1 MTPALRARAADEA
14 SAPDDL
20 YEPEA
25 GAPAPPHRDRGI
37 CESTLE
43 TCLSEPTQ
51 EELRDLF
58 AEHGEVQDC
67 VIPVDRDSGRSRGFG
82 FVDMDDEEARNAITA
97 LDGYDMDGRQ
107 LRVNEARPRGSAAAA
122 AVAGTEAVAVV
133 AAATVTTAAA
143 ATAMAVAAA
152 TARAV
157 VAVAVVAAAT
167 ASPVTTT
174 AARATATRPTAAGA
188 GSVCRS
194 ATPPWP
200 MP

>member
-1 MTPALRARAADEA
+1 MRIYVGNLPFRTNQD
-14 SAPDDL
+14 
-20 YEPEA
+20 
-25 GAPAPPHRDRGI
+25 
-37 CESTLE
+37 
-43 TCLSEPTQ
+43 
-51 EELRDLF
+51 ELRDLF

-82 FVDMDDEEARNAITA
+82 FVDMADEEARNAITA

-152 TARAV
+152 TVRAAEA
-157 VAVAVVAAAT
+157 AVAAVAAAT

-194 ATPPWP
+194 ATPLWP